1 MFAPTG
7 GLTTRTI
14 SPSVS
19 PRRSKRFHL
28 TAACGSN
35 RWAAFSKTS
44 GLNSFIGA
52 MSATKN
58 PRA

>member
-1 MFAPTG
+1 MA
-7 GLTTRTI
+7 LTI

-19 PRRSKRFHL
+19 PRRSKRFHF

-35 RWAAFSKTS
+35 RCAAFSNTS

-52 MSATKN
+52 MSATKK